1 VLARA
6 TFRSRLCC
14 KEASVVLYPPK
25 KRIIVELEQEVF
37 EAMTDAYRH
46 KDEEIAERLFN
57 IWVMLPTK
65 RPWPIGPLTT
75 EF

>member
-1 VLARA
+1 M
-6 TFRSRLCC
+6 
-14 KEASVVLYPPK
+14 VLYPAK
-25 KRIIVELEQEVF
+25 RRIIVELEQEVF

-46 KDEEIAERLFN
+46 EDDEIAERLFN
-57 IWVMLPTK
+57 IWVMLPTA

>member
-1 VLARA
+1 M
-6 TFRSRLCC
+6 
-14 KEASVVLYPPK
+14 VLYPPK
-25 KRIIVELEQEVF
+25 KPLNVELEQEVF

-46 KDEEIAERLFN
+46 EDAEVAERLFN

-75 EF
+75 EL

>member
-1 VLARA
+1 MA
-6 TFRSRLCC
+6 
-14 KEASVVLYPPK
+14 LYPAK
-25 KRIIVELEQEVF
+25 KRIVVELEQEVF

-46 KDEEIAERLFN
+46 EDEEIAERLFN
-57 IWVMLPTK
+57 IWAMLPTE

>member
-1 VLARA
+1 
-6 TFRSRLCC
+6 
-14 KEASVVLYPPK
+14 VVLFPPN
-25 KRIIVELEQEVF
+25 RRAIVELEQEVF

-46 KDEEIAERLFN
+46 EDEEIAERLFN
-57 IWVMLPTK
+57 IWMMLPTK